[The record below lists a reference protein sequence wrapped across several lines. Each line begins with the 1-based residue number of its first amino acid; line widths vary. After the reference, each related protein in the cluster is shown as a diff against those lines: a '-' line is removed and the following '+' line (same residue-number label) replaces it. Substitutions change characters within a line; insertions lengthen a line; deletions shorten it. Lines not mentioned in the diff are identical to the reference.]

1 MSNEE
6 TSPRRLDVFT
16 IREYEHQ
23 KHIKSEWIRIGV
35 AFETKNGNLR
45 VRLSALP
52 LPNPKTGLAELF
64 ICPPR
69 PREEGQVSDVQ
80 EAPEDMRQFGDGIQH
95 FNYRPFEPGDIA
107 DLI

>member
-1 MSNEE
+1 MK
-6 TSPRRLDVFT
+6 
-16 IREYEHQ
+16 Q
-23 KHIKSEWIRIGV
+23 
-35 AFETKNGNLR
+35 KNGNLR